1 MAIHPIVVGIF
12 LNPRM
17 LHRMLHRC
25 CLSKTSLP
33 SEWKKKICSFRN
45 QCAVLPYCE
54 GFCQGKKNKNKTTIC
69 YVCAHQEIAEIFYGQ
84 IHGTSY
90 AKQCNDVG
98 IWVMWC
104 EMPLY
109 NKMRD
114 NPSPAGGHPQWLECY
129 LCGPRAAAGTP
140 ANLALSKE
148 CQWVMKLFLKYG
160 TVMTTNALHYGQR
173 LRYIF

>member
-1 MAIHPIVVGIF
+1 MGSQGITKVIRIYSEWGVNICIIYIYIYMAIHPIVVGIF

-98 IWVMWC
+98 I
-104 EMPLY
+104 
-109 NKMRD
+109 
-114 NPSPAGGHPQWLECY
+114 
-129 LCGPRAAAGTP
+129 
-140 ANLALSKE
+140 
-148 CQWVMKLFLKYG
+148 
-160 TVMTTNALHYGQR
+160 
-173 LRYIF
+173 